1 MKLEEINTKL
11 ALTPEEIAD
20 LNGWFSNVAGTTKI
34 PLTQITE
41 FFESRTEESIAAIGL
56 ENVTKEQFL
65 EFVKSA
71 VMSDAQ
77 LVLPPPPGVH
87 IITAPLGWFP
97 TKSRN
102 LGPNKIEKM
111 SEIIAYSMME
121 GTPLTTTSMMAFG
134 DEATLIRNDIDPM
147 HIYDTVVSFN
157 AEKKQQGFI
166 KCSIHKETKF
176 NGNQIQAPG
185 FPANIKAMEKYV
197 LSQYP
202 TVPLGKASTNISKL
216 IHTTKGQGSSA
227 KTSKPFPDST
237 DLKVIQV
244 RITDFISG
252 IRKDNIEW
260 GKFSVVDSTFI
271 PTINHKS
278 FNVWVDPMLARRVG
292 AGKDSFVRMIGTLQH
307 DQNQQFIE
315 MNCCAIIVDRL
326 VPLVETV
333 ANMSGIPIG
342 PVTNVPTATT
352 KVLSTVI

>member
-1 MKLEEINTKL
+1 MKIEEIHTKL
-11 ALTPEEIAD
+11 GLTPDEITG
-20 LNGWFSNVAGTTKI
+20 LNGWFSDVAGTTKI
-34 PLTQITE
+34 PLTQIVE
-41 FFESRTEESIAAIGL
+41 FFETRVDESMSAFGGL
-56 ENVTKEQFL
+56 ENITKELFL

-77 LVLPPPPGVH
+77 LVLPPPPGIPIH
-87 IITAPLGWFP
+87 IMPLGWFP

-102 LGPNKIEKM
+102 LGPNKVEKM
-111 SEIIAYSMME
+111 SEIVAYATME

-134 DEATLIRNDIDPM
+134 DEATLTRNDIDPL

-157 AEKKQQGFI
+157 AEKKQQGLI

-185 FPANIKAMEKYV
+185 FPANFESIKKYV

-202 TVPLGKASTNISKL
+202 TVPLGKASANISKL
-216 IHTTKGQGSSA
+216 IQTTKNN

-244 RITDFISG
+244 RITDFSTG
-252 IRKDNIEW
+252 PRKDGIEW

-271 PTINHKS
+271 PSNNHKT
-278 FNVWVDPMLARRVG
+278 FNVWVDPMLARKVG
-292 AGKDSFVRMIGTLQH
+292 AGKDSFVRMIGVLQH
-307 DQNQQFIE
+307 DMNQQFIE
-315 MNCCAIIVDRL
+315 MNCCAIIPDRI

-333 ANMSGIPIG
+333 NNMSGMPVG
-342 PVTNVPTATT
+342 TVTNVPTATN
-352 KVLSTVI
+352 KVLTAVI